1 MERLMKLGRNVLG
14 LLSLLA
20 IAVGMNLAV
29 LRESVFSTP
38 VLLPMAVGVGAGVLW
53 LILTL
58 FSALSRRSSN
68 TMYAVNAVI
77 SSILFLV
84 ICVTL
89 YAFVKRSDLSWD
101 LTQEGRRE
109 LAPQTRLVLQSI
121 TEDVDVYCLFV
132 KAGEERVRLAQEKT
146 RRFLERCQTYSDHLN
161 VEFID
166 PETHP
171 ERVEMLNVMRIST
184 VGTIVMKSGTNQREI
199 PLSNVNARLEERDF
213 TNVLINVSRDSV
225 PKVYFLDGHG
235 GRDIDDKDPLKGAS
249 TFKLI
254 LRQESY
260 DVAKC
265 SIPAD
270 QPALPKDCTVLV
282 IDHYTSD
289 LLPYEIQVLNQFVAD
304 GGRLMILLNPAIK
317 VEDGGVSREQ
327 LRPWLLNTFGVR
339 VVADVIASP
348 VTNSFKTI
356 MFLSDYTQLGDA
368 AAGFSDTGGFRGSF
382 NATHPITRNF
392 DQQMVWPFVRTV
404 LLENPL
410 PAGVTGDILLRT
422 TPDTWGETNIGDN
435 QSGQPLKPDPN
446 EIKGP
451 NPVAVAVTRHSDTPT
466 MEGDRSRDARLV
478 VIGNADMAV
487 NENIKVMSNADFVL
501 NSMAWL
507 TETEDLIAIRPS
519 GQENQP
525 LILTQT
531 QQRSVAWLA
540 SLGAVQVIA
549 LLGVAAYLMRRR
561 HQ

>member
-1 MERLMKLGRNVLG
+1 MKFIRAILGIT
-14 LLSLLA
+14 SLVGVALA
-20 IAVGMNLAV
+20 MNLTI
-29 LRESVFSTP
+29 LQESVFSTP
-38 VLLPMAVGVGAGVLW
+38 VLLPLAVGLGSGLLW
-53 LILTL
+53 LLLTL
-58 FSALSRRSSN
+58 FSALAKRSSN
-68 TMYAVNAVI
+68 TMYAANAII

-84 ICVTL
+84 ICITL
-89 YAFVKRSDLSWD
+89 YAFVKRADQSWD

-121 TEDVDVYCLFV
+121 TEDVDIYCLFV
-132 KAGEERVRLAQEKT
+132 KAGEERVRLAQDKT
-146 RRFLERCQTYSDHLN
+146 RRFLERCATYSDHLN
-161 VEFID
+161 IEFID
-166 PETHP
+166 PQTQP
-171 ERVEMLNVMRIST
+171 ERVEMLQVMRIST

-235 GRDIDDKDPLKGAS
+235 GRDIDDKDPARGAS

-260 DVAKC
+260 EVEKC
-265 SIPAD
+265 IIPANK
-270 QPALPKDCTVLV
+270 PALPEDCAVLV
-282 IDHYTSD
+282 INHYTSD
-289 LLPYEIQVLNQFVAD
+289 LLPYEIQVLDQFVDD
-304 GGRLMILLNPAIK
+304 GGRLLILLNPAIK
-317 VEDGGVSREQ
+317 VDDDGVSQEQ
-327 LRPWLLNTFGVR
+327 LRPWLESRFGIQ

-356 MFLSDYTQLGDA
+356 MFLSDYTQLGDDVI
-368 AAGFSDTGGFRGSF
+368 AGFVETGAYRGSF

-404 LLENPL
+404 LLNDPL
-410 PAGVTGDILLRT
+410 PDRVTGTVLLRT
-422 TPDTWGETNIGDN
+422 TPDTWGETNITGN
-435 QSGQPLKPDPN
+435 QNGQPLKPDAH

-466 MEGDRSRDARLV
+466 MEGERSRDARII

-487 NENIKVMSNADFVL
+487 NENIKLMSNADFIL

-525 LILTQT
+525 MILTQT
-531 QQRSVAWLA
+531 EQRGVAWLA

-549 LLGVAAYLMRRR
+549 LIGFGAYLVRRR

>member
-1 MERLMKLGRNVLG
+1 MKLLRNALG
-14 LLSLLA
+14 ILSLLA
-20 IAVGMNLAV
+20 VAVGMNLAV

-38 VLLPMAVGVGAGVLW
+38 VLLPMAIGAGAGLLW
-53 LILTL
+53 LVLTL

-89 YAFVKRSDLSWD
+89 YAFVKRADLSWD

-146 RRFLERCQTYSDHLN
+146 RRFLEQCQAYSDHLN

-166 PETHP
+166 PEAHP
-171 ERVEMLNVMRIST
+171 ERVQMLRVMRVST

-235 GRDIDDKDPLKGAS
+235 GRDIDNKDPLTGAS

-270 QPALPKDCTVLV
+270 QPALPKDCAVLV
-282 IDHYTSD
+282 INHYTSD
-289 LLPYEIQVLNQFVAD
+289 LLPYEIQVLDQFVAD
-304 GGRLMILLNPAIK
+304 GGRLLILLNPAIK

-356 MFLSDYTQLGDA
+356 MFLSDYNQLGDA

-392 DQQMVWPFVRTV
+392 DQQMVWPFVRTI
-404 LLENPL
+404 LLEDPL
-410 PAGVTGDILLRT
+410 PAGVTGNILLRT
-422 TPDTWGETNIGDN
+422 TPDTWGETNIGEN
-435 QSGQPLKPDPN
+435 QDGQPLKPDPN

-451 NPVAVAVTRHSDTPT
+451 NPVVVAVTRHSDTPT
-466 MEGDRSRDARLV
+466 MEGERSRDARLV

-531 QQRSVAWLA
+531 QQRGVAWLA

-549 LLGVAAYLMRRR
+549 LLGVVAYLMRRR